1 MLYNDVRFLM
11 TILVLALTVVV
22 LRSITFKFAKK
33 NKLSKWY
40 KLFNI
45 AVIIIVFFGF
55 SIAISWPFE
64 NLFVSFDSPE
74 AAYRYLKDNPIIQ
87 VVDGKD
93 TTLVVAE
100 GSQIIPK
107 ADETDGNAGR
117 WKLPVPNAT
126 TFQYKEVEHNFFV
139 FLYHYKDTSE
149 YYLSIL
155 GIQTMTTEPI
165 QVSDSMASE
174 FVFSEKTFPSTD
186 QKSVECFAYI
196 PNPPKDYW
204 VKINDQTIDLSD
216 WFS

>member
-11 TILVLALTVVV
+11 TILVIALTVWI
-22 LRSITFKFAKK
+22 LRSITLKLARK

-55 SIAISWPFE
+55 SIAIGWPFE
-64 NLFVSFDSPE
+64 NLFVRFDSPE

-126 TFQYKEVEHNFFV
+126 TFQYKDVEHDVLV
-139 FLYHYKDTSE
+139 FLYHYKGSSE
-149 YYLSIL
+149 YYLRA
-155 GIQTMTTEPI
+155 QTMTTESVL
-165 QVSDSMASE
+165 VSDSLTSD
-174 FVFSEKTFPSTD
+174 FVFFEKRIPLTD

>member
-1 MLYNDVRFLM
+1 MYDKVRLLM
-11 TILVLALTVVV
+11 TILVMVLTALI
-22 LRSITFKFAKK
+22 LRSITFKLAKK

-45 AVIIIVFFGF
+45 AVIIIVSFGF
-55 SIAISWPFE
+55 SAAISWPIE

-74 AAYRYLKDNPIIQ
+74 AAYRYLKDDSIIQ

-126 TFQYKEVEHNFFV
+126 TFRYKDAGNGILV

-149 YYLSIL
+149 YYLDICTWS
-155 GIQTMTTEPI
+155 TEPI
-165 QVSDSMASE
+165 QVSDSLASE
-174 FVFSEKTFPSTD
+174 FSFTEKMIPLTD

-196 PNPPKDYW
+196 PDPPKDYW
-204 VKINDQTIDLSD
+204 VKVNDQTIDLSD

>member
-11 TILVLALTVVV
+11 TILVLALTVWI
-22 LRSITFKFAKK
+22 LRSITLKLARK

-74 AAYRYLKDNPIIQ
+74 AAYRYLTDDPIIR

-93 TTLVVAE
+93 TTFVAAQN
-100 GSQIIPK
+100 GRIIPK
-107 ADETDGNAGR
+107 VYETKDNVVR
-117 WKLPVPNAT
+117 WKLPAPNAT
-126 TFQYKEVEHNFFV
+126 SLQFKYVEHHISV
-139 FLYHYKDTSE
+139 FLHHYKGTPE
-149 YYLSIL
+149 YYLDIVIWS
-155 GIQTMTTEPI
+155 TESI

-174 FVFSEKTFPSTD
+174 FVFSEKTIPSTD

-204 VKINDQTIDLSD
+204 VKVNDQTIDLSD

>member
-1 MLYNDVRFLM
+1 MYDNVRILM
-11 TILVLALTVVV
+11 TLLVMVLTALI
-22 LRSITFKFAKK
+22 LRSITFKLARK

-45 AVIIIVFFGF
+45 AAIIIVPFGF
-55 SIAISWPFE
+55 SAAISWPIE

-74 AAYRYLKDNPIIQ
+74 AAYRYLRDDSIIQ

-107 ADETDGNAGR
+107 ADETDGNAER

-126 TFQYKEVEHNFFV
+126 TFRYKDVEHNFLV
-139 FLYHYKDTSE
+139 FLYRYKDTSE
-149 YYLSIL
+149 YYLR
-155 GIQTMTTEPI
+155 IQTTTTEPVH
-165 QVSDSMASE
+165 VSDLLASE
-174 FVFSEKTFPSTD
+174 FSFTEKMIPLTD

-196 PNPPKDYW
+196 PDPPKDYW
-204 VKINDQTIDLSD
+204 VKVNDQIIDLSD

>member
-1 MLYNDVRFLM
+1 MYDKVRLLM
-11 TILVLALTVVV
+11 ILLVLALTVWI
-22 LRSITFKFAKK
+22 LRSITLKLARK

-55 SIAISWPFE
+55 SAAIAWPFE

-126 TFQYKEVEHNFFV
+126 TFQYKDVEHDVLV
-139 FLYHYKDTSE
+139 FLYHYKGSSE
-149 YYLSIL
+149 YYLRA
-155 GIQTMTTEPI
+155 QTMTTESVL
-165 QVSDSMASE
+165 VSDSLTSD
-174 FVFSEKTFPSTD
+174 FVFFEKRIPLTD

>member
-1 MLYNDVRFLM
+1 MYDNVRILM
-11 TILVLALTVVV
+11 TLLVMALTVAI
-22 LRSITFKFAKK
+22 LRIITLKLARK

-45 AVIIIVFFGF
+45 AVVAIVFFGF
-55 SIAISWPFE
+55 QIAIIKWPFE
-64 NLFVSFDSPE
+64 NLLVSFDSPE
-74 AAYRYLKDNPIIQ
+74 AAYRYLRDDSIIQ

-107 ADETDGNAGR
+107 ADETDGNAER

-126 TFQYKEVEHNFFV
+126 TFRYKDVEHNFLV

-149 YYLSIL
+149 YYLR
-155 GIQTMTTEPI
+155 IQTTTTEPVH
-165 QVSDSMASE
+165 VSDLLASE
-174 FVFSEKTFPSTD
+174 FSFTEKMIPLTD

-196 PNPPKDYW
+196 PDPPKDYW
-204 VKINDQTIDLSD
+204 VKVNDQTIDLSD

>member
-1 MLYNDVRFLM
+1 MYDNVRILM
-11 TILVLALTVVV
+11 TLLVMALTAAI
-22 LRSITFKFAKK
+22 LRIITLKLARK

-45 AVIIIVFFGF
+45 AVVAIVFFGF
-55 SIAISWPFE
+55 QIAIIKWPIE

-74 AAYRYLKDNPIIQ
+74 AAYRYLKDDAIIQ

-107 ADETDGNAGR
+107 ADETDGNAER

-126 TFQYKEVEHNFFV
+126 TFRYKDVEHNFLV

-149 YYLSIL
+149 YYLR
-155 GIQTMTTEPI
+155 IQTTTTEPVH
-165 QVSDSMASE
+165 VSDLLASE
-174 FVFSEKTFPSTD
+174 FSFTEKMIPLTD

-196 PNPPKDYW
+196 PDPPKDYW
-204 VKINDQTIDLSD
+204 VKVNDQTIDLSD